1 MSDEPETETE
11 QAAPEGLE
19 DAIDAAT
26 EAVAVQANALE
37 EFDPAQAGSDAPMGL
52 PHLMNVPVE
61 ITVEVGRTRMTLAE
75 LVNLGPGSLVEL
87 DREAHEPADVLV
99 NGRVVARGEIVTIGE
114 GYGVRISEV
123 KQQ

>member
-1 MSDEPETETE
+1 MSDETETE
-11 QAAPEGLE
+11 PQAAEALE

-26 EAVAVQANALE
+26 EAVAIQANALE
-37 EFDPAQAGSDAPMGL
+37 EFDTTATKSDAPLGL

-75 LVNLGPGSLVEL
+75 LVELGPGSLVEL

-123 KQQ
+123 KKQ